1 MRKSGSGAA
10 PRRIAWLIGLLI
22 LLGPAHSALAA
33 DRNPLAGQH
42 ITFVEPYG
50 RNSVTNRPLA
60 LMRDEIARKSG
71 ATVEIVTMGGKA
83 GGTALDYVINT
94 PPGGLAFVVL
104 DPISRQLA
112 ELDGE
117 RAPLLREV
125 QPVARLSGKLSV
137 SLIVSQ
143 SSPIRNFED
152 FLAQAHSRQLHL
164 VHLGRHAAFGL
175 ELAMLEKKF
184 GLSFADKVVGT
195 REQILNALSSG
206 EADAGFL
213 KTITLIPAAD
223 APPPPVRP
231 ILTFGALRNPKLPNV
246 PTLNE
251 RTGDPRAD
259 ITTATSVF
267 APRTMPK
274 ALVAAVERVIVEVA
288 AEPAIQK
295 AAAAD
300 NYPLEVAPPASVS
313 AELARSARAI
323 KAHRAYLDR

>member
-1 MRKSGSGAA
+1 MRKSDFGAA
-10 PRRIAWLIGLLI
+10 ARRIAWLIGLVMV
-22 LLGPAHSALAA
+22 LGPVHSALAA
-33 DRNPLAGQH
+33 DGNPLAGLH
-42 ITFVEPYG
+42 IIFVEPYG
-50 RNSVTNRPLA
+50 PNSVTNKPLA
-60 LMRDEIARKSG
+60 LMREEIARKSG
-71 ATVEIVTMGGKA
+71 ATVEVVTMGGKA
-83 GGTALDYVINT
+83 GGTALDYVIKA

-112 ELDGE
+112 ELDHE
-117 RAPLLREV
+117 RAPLLQEV

-137 SLIVSQ
+137 SLIVAE

-152 FLAQAHSRQLHL
+152 FLAQAHSRQLRMT
-164 VHLGRHAAFGL
+164 HLGRHAVFGL

-184 GLSFADKVVGT
+184 GLSFTDKVVGT
-195 REQILNALSSG
+195 REQILNALTSG

-213 KTITLIPAAD
+213 KTITLIPVAD
-223 APPPPVRP
+223 AAPAPVRP
-231 ILTFGALRNPKLPNV
+231 ILTFGALRNPKLPKV

-251 RTGDPRAD
+251 RTGDSKAD

-274 ALVAAVERVIVEVA
+274 ALIVAVERVIAEVA
-288 AEPAIQK
+288 AEPAIRK

-300 NYPLEVAPPASVS
+300 NYPLEVAPAASVA

-323 KAHRAYLDR
+323 QAHHAYLVR